1 MDKYILL
8 FQKLLDFIKIF
19 EVHLLEVL
27 LQVECFFIDTIFLL
41 YVWNLT
47 VFLTFCSLK
56 TFENHGN
63 IFYTQQSNSDL

>member
-27 LQVECFFIDTIFLL
+27 LQVECFFIDTIFLF

-47 VFLTFCSLK
+47 DFLTFCSLK

-63 IFYTQQSNSDL
+63 ILHTAEQFRLL